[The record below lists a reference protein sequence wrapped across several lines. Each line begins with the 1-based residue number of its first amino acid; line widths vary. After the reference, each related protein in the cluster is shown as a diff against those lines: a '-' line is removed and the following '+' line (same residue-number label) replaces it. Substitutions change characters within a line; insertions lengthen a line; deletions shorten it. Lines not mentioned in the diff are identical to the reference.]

1 MMREIFVQAESAGM
15 EIAYVQ
21 FIGTDTTMDN
31 ISQNAKARLWTLEGE
46 REVSCGEDMTL
57 QQVNEQAKK
66 NDAELAGMVRNGQ
79 IDGMILLSCDPKE

>member
-1 MMREIFVQAESAGM
+1 
-15 EIAYVQ
+15 
-21 FIGTDTTMDN
+21 MDN

-57 QQVNEQAKK
+57 HQVNEQAKK

-79 IDGMILLSCDPKE
+79 ID